1 MKPVSVLY
9 LIRTWALGG
18 SHTIIRLLLRHLP
31 RDRFK
36 IIVVPYDAPG
46 RGDQDFID
54 SVRRESG
61 DVAPERIPWR
71 SRAIWFR
78 ARGTV
83 AGLIRKYE
91 IDLIHT
97 HDTNSNVLM
106 GLGRTRWPCAC
117 VASPY
122 GWWEPEPRRRI
133 RMYHWIEKNFALP
146 RFDRLI
152 TVSHTMKRKILEGR
166 TPAERIKVIHTGL
179 DLAQFDG
186 GKSRETVR
194 SELSIAPEE
203 IVVGTVSRLFR
214 EKGHKYLI
222 EAAAHV
228 IGDCPRLRLLIVG
241 TGDQR
246 ETLERE
252 AENRGI
258 RSRVTFTGYCED
270 LPGVLRAMDLFAQPS
285 IQDEGFPTA
294 ILEAQV
300 MGLPIIASNIGG
312 TFETID
318 IDRTGVLV
326 PPRDSEALAVALRQL
341 AHDGARRQRMAAA
354 ARPWVERTFTL
365 ENMVAQ
371 VAQTYE
377 EALDHFARTVRP
389 A

>member
-1 MKPVSVLY
+1 MKPVHVLY

-31 RDRFK
+31 PDRFK

-54 SVRRESG
+54 SVRRQG
-61 DVAPERIPWR
+61 DDVAPERIPWR
-71 SRAIWFR
+71 SRANWFR
-78 ARGTV
+78 ARGAV
-83 AGLIRKYE
+83 ADLIRKYE
-91 IDLIHT
+91 IDLLHT
-97 HDTNSNVLM
+97 HDTNSNVLI
-106 GLGRTRWPCAC
+106 GLGRKRWPCAC

-133 RMYHWIEKNFALP
+133 RMYHWVEKNLALP
-146 RFDRLI
+146 QFDRII
-152 TVSHTMKRKILEGR
+152 TVSHTMKRKILAGR
-166 TPAERIKVIHTGL
+166 AAADRVKVVHTGL
-179 DLAQFDG
+179 DLTQFDG
-186 GKSRETVR
+186 GKPREAVR
-194 SELSIAPEE
+194 AELGIAPED

-214 EKGHKYLI
+214 EKGHTYLI
-222 EAAAHV
+222 EAATR
-228 IGDCPRLRLLIVG
+228 IIDDCPRLRLLIVG

-246 ETLERE
+246 EVLERE
-252 AENRGI
+252 AESRGI
-258 RSRVTFTGYCED
+258 RDRVTLTGYYED

-318 IDRTGVLV
+318 EDRTGVLV
-326 PPRDSEALAVALRQL
+326 PPRDADALAAALRQL
-341 AHDGARRQRMAAA
+341 VHDEPRRERMAAA

-377 EALDHFARTVRP
+377 EALDHFARRSRAT
-389 A
+389 